1 MPDPL
6 VAPPHA
12 FLPALPPTRAVIDL
26 SALRHNLE
34 QVRRRLAASCGIL
47 AVVKADGYGH
57 GAVMVARTLVQA
69 GVAGLGVST
78 LAEGV
83 ALREAAVT
91 APVLVLGA
99 LLPHQYP
106 DLVAYRLTPV
116 IHDRV
121 TAVRLADY
129 LAAKGLVYPVH
140 IKVETGMGRLGL
152 DPHEV
157 LPLLQSDA
165 FAKTLRLEGIM
176 THLADADGEDAGYT
190 EEQVARFRAVVDRLA
205 ATGLSVPLIHVAN
218 TAAILR
224 YPAAHFTAVRPG
236 IMLYG
241 YHTLSAAPAD
251 VDLRPVLTLAATV
264 VQVRE
269 IKAGDS
275 VSYNRQFVAPRASR
289 IAVLPIGYADGYSRA
304 LSNRGTVLVRGR
316 RVPVCGRVCMD
327 MTMVDVT
334 EVPEVMPGDEAV
346 LIGRQGDETI
356 SALDLAGWLGTIPY
370 EVLCGIGLRVP
381 RLYLH
386 ESPEPV
392 HPALSTGFGSPIM
405 SLPDEASRRS

>member
-1 MPDPL
+1 M
-6 VAPPHA
+6 
-12 FLPALPPTRAVIDL
+12 IDL
-26 SALRHNLE
+26 SALRHNLA

-57 GAVMVARTLVQA
+57 GAVMVARTLAQA

-83 ALREAAVT
+83 ALREAGIT
-91 APVLVLGA
+91 APVLVMGA
-99 LLPHQYP
+99 LLPHQCP

-116 IHDRV
+116 IHDRAI
-121 TAVRLADY
+121 AVRLADY
-129 LAAKGLVYPVH
+129 LAAKGLVYPAH
-140 IKVETGMGRLGL
+140 IKVETGMGRLGF

-157 LPLLQSDA
+157 LPLLQSNP
-165 FAKTLRLEGIM
+165 FAQTVRLEGIM

-190 EEQVARFRAVVDRLA
+190 EEQVARFRALVDRLA
-205 ATGLSVPLIHVAN
+205 AMGLSVPLVHVAN

-224 YPAAHFTAVRPG
+224 HPAAHFTAVRPG

-241 YHTLSAAPAD
+241 YHTLSATPPD

-264 VQVRE
+264 VQVRA

-334 EVPEVMPGDEAV
+334 DVPEVTPGDEAV
-346 LIGRQGDETI
+346 LIGRQGDQAI

-370 EVLCGIGLRVP
+370 EVLCGIGPRVP

-392 HPALSTGFGSPIM
+392 RPALATGFDPPVM
-405 SLPDEASRRS
+405 SSPDEASRRS